1 MDSIISWKMKT
12 TLFVPDLICPN
23 CARFLE
29 KLPDM
34 LPGVM
39 KANADYQTHIL
50 VVEFDETR
58 LSADL
63 IVRAV
68 AQIGYSP
75 QLL

>member
-1 MDSIISWKMKT
+1 
-12 TLFVPDLICPN
+12 
-23 CARFLE
+23 
-29 KLPDM
+29 
-34 LPGVM
+34 M

-68 AQIGYSP
+68 TQIGYNP
-75 QLL
+75 QPG

>member
-1 MDSIISWKMKT
+1 
-12 TLFVPDLICPN
+12 
-23 CARFLE
+23 
-29 KLPDM
+29 M